1 MEQSIKV
8 MLTDDHAVVRSGL
21 GRLLEQ
27 NEGIQIVG
35 EAESGE
41 QAYQTFS
48 EIRPDV
54 LVMDMSMPGMGGLEA
69 MRRILNRWPQ
79 ARIIMFSMH
88 ENATFAIQ
96 SMTSGALGYVAK
108 SGHAEDLVKAVREVA
123 QGRSFLSSDMAQK
136 VALQSL
142 TGGDNPAQK
151 LTSREFEVFRL
162 LSEGML
168 VEEIAL
174 SLNIGHKTVA
184 NYQTS
189 LKQKLGINSPVDL
202 VRLALKYGVI
212 NEH

>member
-1 MEQSIKV
+1 MNPLIRV

-27 NEGIQIVG
+27 NEGIRIVG

-41 QAYQTFS
+41 QAYQTFP
-48 EIRPDV
+48 EINPDV

-79 ARIIMFSMH
+79 ARVIMFSMH

-162 LSEGML
+162 LAEGKL
-168 VEEIAL
+168 VEDIAL

-212 NEH
+212 SEH

>member
-1 MEQSIKV
+1 MSQLIRV

-27 NEGIQIVG
+27 NPSIRVVG
-35 EAESGE
+35 EADSGE
-41 QAYQTFS
+41 AAYQS
-48 EIRPDV
+48 YPDINPDV

-69 MRRILNRWPQ
+69 MRRIINRWPK

-108 SGHAEDLVKAVREVA
+108 SGQAEDLVKAVVEVA
-123 QGRSFLSSDMAQK
+123 KGKTFLSAEMAQK
-136 VALQSL
+136 VAMQSL
-142 TGGDNPAQK
+142 NGGDNPTQK

-162 LSEGML
+162 LAEGKL
-168 VEEIAL
+168 VDDIAV
-174 SLNIGHKTVA
+174 SLNIGQKTVA

-189 LKQKLGINSPVDL
+189 LKQKLNIHSAVDL
-202 VRLALKYGVI
+202 VKLAIKYGVI
-212 NEH
+212 TEH

>member
-41 QAYQTFS
+41 QAYQTFP

-162 LSEGML
+162 LAECML

>member
-41 QAYQTFS
+41 QAYQTFP
-48 EIRPDV
+48 EIKPDV

-162 LSEGML
+162 LAEGML

>member
-1 MEQSIKV
+1 MSQLIRV

-27 NEGIQIVG
+27 NPSIRVVG
-35 EAESGE
+35 EADSGE
-41 QAYQTFS
+41 AAYQS
-48 EIRPDV
+48 YPDIHPDV

-69 MRRILNRWPQ
+69 MRRIINRWPK

-108 SGHAEDLVKAVREVA
+108 SGQAEDLVKAVVEVA
-123 QGRSFLSSDMAQK
+123 RGNTFLSTEMAQK
-136 VALQSL
+136 VAMQSL
-142 TGGDNPAQK
+142 NGGDNPTQK

-162 LSEGML
+162 LAEGKL
-168 VEEIAL
+168 VDDIAV
-174 SLNIGHKTVA
+174 SLNIGQKTVA

-189 LKQKLGINSPVDL
+189 LKQKLNIHSAVDL
-202 VRLALKYGVI
+202 VKLAIKYGVI
-212 NEH
+212 TEH

>member
-27 NEGIQIVG
+27 NDGIQIVG

-41 QAYQTFS
+41 QAYQTFP

-162 LSEGML
+162 LAEGML

>member
-41 QAYQTFS
+41 QAYQTFP

-79 ARIIMFSMH
+79 ACIIMFSMH

-162 LSEGML
+162 LAEGML

>member
-1 MEQSIKV
+1 MSQLIRV

-27 NEGIQIVG
+27 NPSIRVVG
-35 EAESGE
+35 EADSGE
-41 QAYQTFS
+41 AAYQS
-48 EIRPDV
+48 YPDIHPDV

-69 MRRILNRWPQ
+69 MRRIINRWPK

-108 SGHAEDLVKAVREVA
+108 SGQAEDLVKAVVEVA
-123 QGRSFLSSDMAQK
+123 RGNTFLSTEMAQR
-136 VALQSL
+136 VAMQSL
-142 TGGDNPAQK
+142 NGGDNPTQK

-162 LSEGML
+162 LAEGKL
-168 VEEIAL
+168 VDDIAV
-174 SLNIGHKTVA
+174 SLNIGQKTVA

-189 LKQKLGINSPVDL
+189 LKQKLNIHSPVDL
-202 VRLALKYGVI
+202 VKLAIKYGVI
-212 NEH
+212 TEH

>member
-1 MEQSIKV
+1 

-41 QAYQTFS
+41 QAYQTFP
-48 EIRPDV
+48 EIKPDV

-162 LSEGML
+162 LAEGML

>member
-1 MEQSIKV
+1 

-27 NEGIQIVG
+27 NDGIQIVG

-41 QAYQTFS
+41 QAYQTFP

-162 LSEGML
+162 LAEGML